1 MSKDWKGNDKSVW
14 KILGASSHTEEER
27 EINDYYATE
36 PLAMKLLLKE
46 EEFDNNIWECACVDS
61 ETEFFNGEYWKKI
74 CEYQEGERVLCYDG
88 EYGKMLIPQKYH
100 KIQTEEKMYL
110 FSGRNINMK
119 VSPEHTIVYLH
130 RRKNTLQKDTAKN
143 VFETYQKD
151 SNGFRGKIPTTFKFN
166 GKLVVNEW
174 YLRLAVACNA
184 DGRTRTK
191 YKKTYQIRVKKSRKK
206 ERLRWILENAQI
218 PYKYLEYSGYSD
230 FRFESPLGCKIFPKE
245 WINLTDELKNIF
257 IEEIKYWDGSVDGK
271 SIRYFTSKKED
282 ADIVQFIAH
291 TIGKN
296 VVIKEDKRKNKINY
310 ILSFKNKTTPSLAKQ
325 GSNNVKMEI
334 PFDNFKYCFTVKTG
348 MLILRRNNYIFITG
362 NCGGGHLA
370 EVLKNTGHNVRCS
383 DIIDRGY
390 PQTEIIDF
398 LKVVPDS
405 QNLWNGDIITNP
417 PYSFAQAFVEKAMDL
432 IQDGHKV
439 AMFLKLT
446 FLEGKSR
453 KGMFKKYPP
462 KIIYVSSSRL
472 KCCKNG
478 DFENNFSSAVA
489 YGWFVWEKGFQGDP
503 IIKWIN

>member
-36 PLAMKLLLKE
+36 PLAMELLLKE
-46 EEFDNNIWECACVDS
+46 EEFDNNIWECAV
-61 ETEFFNGEYWKKI
+61 
-74 CEYQEGERVLCYDG
+74 
-88 EYGKMLIPQKYH
+88 
-100 KIQTEEKMYL
+100 
-110 FSGRNINMK
+110 
-119 VSPEHTIVYLH
+119 
-130 RRKNTLQKDTAKN
+130 
-143 VFETYQKD
+143 
-151 SNGFRGKIPTTFKFN
+151 
-166 GKLVVNEW
+166 
-174 YLRLAVACNA
+174 
-184 DGRTRTK
+184 
-191 YKKTYQIRVKKSRKK
+191 
-206 ERLRWILENAQI
+206 
-218 PYKYLEYSGYSD
+218 
-230 FRFESPLGCKIFPKE
+230 
-245 WINLTDELKNIF
+245 
-257 IEEIKYWDGSVDGK
+257 
-271 SIRYFTSKKED
+271 
-282 ADIVQFIAH
+282 
-291 TIGKN
+291 
-296 VVIKEDKRKNKINY
+296 
-310 ILSFKNKTTPSLAKQ
+310 
-325 GSNNVKMEI
+325 
-334 PFDNFKYCFTVKTG
+334 
-348 MLILRRNNYIFITG
+348 
-362 NCGGGHLA
+362 GGGHLA